1 MRAGHGHCFL
11 RPNLA
16 YLQSFQAG
24 CRVITPWIANYLFSL
39 SLGGK
44 YGTPGALP
52 FLGTALLALLTAL
65 VPLLLTHGA
74 RRRPGPR
81 RGQRAQRQRG
91 ARRRKRLKKDEAR
104 VWGLG

>member
-1 MRAGHGHCFL
+1 VRAGHGHCFL

-52 FLGTALLALLTAL
+52 FLGTALLALLTAP
-65 VPLLLTHGA
+65 VPLLLQRRPTGGQRQA
-74 RRRPGPR
+74 RR
-81 RGQRAQRQRG
+81 
-91 ARRRKRLKKDEAR
+91 EE
-104 VWGLG
+104 